1 MLQAVVALLSTGP
14 VGPSDKIGHSNVTII
29 KAYACLNIKYLHT
42 NIHRVRQNVLQQ
54 IWLQKE
60 FKGMK

>member
-29 KAYACLNIKYLHT
+29 KAYTFLNIKYLHT
-42 NIHRVRQNVLQQ
+42 NTYRVKQNV
-54 IWLQKE
+54 
-60 FKGMK
+60 